1 MPLFLLTL
9 LPTALCSPICTLAP
23 PPHSPHSTL
32 VPCVVYRHLGLG
44 APTTVLKTHSCS
56 FPFSFYFPHSLLFG
70 FWRTSANKPP
80 KVLVLSRTVWMCKW
94 RRWTETVPWIS
105 TTDSYVLNTV
115 HSYCLSDERLP
126 RVCLPCD
133 NYDEDTRRFIRLYQ
147 KEQNIMDA
155 TQKQLYY
162 FYSMHLQKKEFLK
175 SCLMVVLVRKTTNQ
189 PTFSWFYSLFYF
201 IHVLYVN
208 V

>member
-44 APTTVLKTHSCS
+44 DPTTVLKTHSCS

-70 FWRTSANKPP
+70 FWRTPANKPP

-105 TTDSYVLNTV
+105 TTDSYVLKQ
-115 HSYCLSDERLP
+115 HSAQLLPLRWKASSGLSALWQLWWGYQEIYKAVSERAEHYGCNSKAAL
-126 RVCLPCD
+126 L
-133 NYDEDTRRFIRLYQ
+133 
-147 KEQNIMDA
+147 
-155 TQKQLYY
+155 
-162 FYSMHLQKKEFLK
+162 FLFHA
-175 SCLMVVLVRKTTNQ
+175 
-189 PTFSWFYSLFYF
+189 PTEEGIS
-201 IHVLYVN
+201 
-208 V
+208 